1 MEPNGTGEMAVR
13 MYALAAQV
21 YGLYEELAWTCRQ
34 CFPQTATGEELEKHG
49 FLRGIAR
56 NPARQASGTLRFSVQ
71 EAVEEDLEIAQGTVC
86 MTAGLV
92 AFETT
97 QAGVLPAGELSVDL
111 PAQAVEPGPGGNVS
125 AGTVRTMA
133 VAPVGVAACTNPVPF
148 TGGREEEGD
157 EELRA
162 RILATYQQLP
172 NGTNGAYYAQEAL
185 AVEGVTAVRVLPK
198 NRGMGTVDVII
209 AGVEGLPGEELL
221 RQVQERLEQKRE
233 IAVDVAVLAPE
244 PVAVRLILSVK
255 PKPGLL
261 PGPVIARVQEAMET
275 WFDGSMLGRDLLLA
289 QIGQRIYQVAE
300 QVALLQREMNLYT
313 AQAEGLTGLLELLG
327 LERAG
332 ETLEELRQTVAA
344 LLRIG
349 GDSFTLA
356 AMNDTLRGCGIPAQV
371 EETEDP
377 LEVVVS
383 FPGVEGIPAG
393 FEQTKARIEEIL
405 PCHLLVKYQFSD
417 SV

>member
-1 MEPNGTGEMAVR
+1 MS
-13 MYALAAQV
+13 
-21 YGLYEELAWTCRQ
+21 
-34 CFPQTATGEELEKHG
+34 HG
-49 FLRGIAR
+49 QNL
-56 NPARQASGTLRFSVQ
+56 
-71 EAVEEDLEIAQGTVC
+71 
-86 MTAGLV
+86 
-92 AFETT
+92 
-97 QAGVLPAGELSVDL
+97 
-111 PAQAVEPGPGGNVS
+111 
-125 AGTVRTMA
+125 
-133 VAPVGVAACTNPVPF
+133 
-148 TGGREEEGD
+148 
-157 EELRA
+157 
-162 RILATYQQLP
+162 
-172 NGTNGAYYAQEAL
+172 
-185 AVEGVTAVRVLPK
+185 
-198 NRGMGTVDVII
+198 
-209 AGVEGLPGEELL
+209 
-221 RQVQERLEQKRE
+221 
-233 IAVDVAVLAPE
+233 
-244 PVAVRLILSVK
+244 
-255 PKPGLL
+255 
-261 PGPVIARVQEAMET
+261 
-275 WFDGSMLGRDLLLA
+275 RDLLAPLGVYRWEGSFQWEELQSEGEA
-289 QIGQRIYQVAE
+289 LDQVAE

>member
-1 MEPNGTGEMAVR
+1 MS
-13 MYALAAQV
+13 
-21 YGLYEELAWTCRQ
+21 
-34 CFPQTATGEELEKHG
+34 HG
-49 FLRGIAR
+49 QNL
-56 NPARQASGTLRFSVQ
+56 
-71 EAVEEDLEIAQGTVC
+71 
-86 MTAGLV
+86 
-92 AFETT
+92 
-97 QAGVLPAGELSVDL
+97 
-111 PAQAVEPGPGGNVS
+111 
-125 AGTVRTMA
+125 
-133 VAPVGVAACTNPVPF
+133 
-148 TGGREEEGD
+148 
-157 EELRA
+157 
-162 RILATYQQLP
+162 
-172 NGTNGAYYAQEAL
+172 
-185 AVEGVTAVRVLPK
+185 
-198 NRGMGTVDVII
+198 
-209 AGVEGLPGEELL
+209 
-221 RQVQERLEQKRE
+221 
-233 IAVDVAVLAPE
+233 
-244 PVAVRLILSVK
+244 
-255 PKPGLL
+255 
-261 PGPVIARVQEAMET
+261 
-275 WFDGSMLGRDLLLA
+275 RDLLAPLGVYRWEGSFQWGELQSEGEA
-289 QIGQRIYQVAE
+289 LDQVAE

-417 SV
+417 SVYPVSVSWAAGERNPGRAGRRWEAGSLPGAGAWAHKPWCRSHRRTLNFVQ